1 MNVERPLGIQDSNQE
16 SSISQIEVNLENKNL
31 TEEQKENIKKLLDR
45 YNEEVW
51 EIWKQTREDLNSLI
65 KSISEAKN
73 YTQIR
78 NVIQKTDDYKSIQ
91 AEFRNINRNSI
102 INIQNLVGT
111 SMDWGFWTNTYLAY
125 KTSPLSRLFNIEQ
138 LEKWRK
144 VWENKEK
151 FLADFKKLAN
161 ARDEIM
167 PILENEITPDTIVI
181 ISAKWEITIFKDWD
195 LSKKEV
201 LKYNEI
207 PSLEERLYNSLRES
221 NISELQKIIKERPR
235 NQDRINLIKKLI
247 EVIVEF
253 NEYDS
258 IRKMFLVQEWEDTI
272 VNFPEPSNLFTRLFT
287 SEHIFWDYR
296 NLEVD
301 WTEYIRT
308 VNSWKWFI
316 SSSESEKSWKRL
328 IIKNWVRFKN
338 LELSQK
344 QEFSAEDLWK
354 WLDWGSRIG
363 WNNVCWRWVIQLLN
377 WYWNTMWVWN
387 ILDISK
393 WQYWHWANI
402 DNFLEWEISPENPF
416 VLTWNNIVKSKE
428 EFKKQTGLDFDDFL
442 NKNIEV
448 KKSWPID
455 FPKDAPAWSIIVFRE
470 QKQASKKGEK
480 VPKIKSNSLVRRQYG
495 HAEIVWSDWNFNS
508 YYSSP
513 NPAGSA
519 RVEQSWEAQK
529 YKEDTWFT
537 WYYYT
542 IDVKKS

>member
-181 ISAKWEITIFKDWD
+181 ISAKWEITIF
-195 LSKKEV
+195 V
-201 LKYNEI
+201 LI
-207 PSLEERLYNSLRES
+207 
-221 NISELQKIIKERPR
+221 
-235 NQDRINLIKKLI
+235 D
-247 EVIVEF
+247 
-253 NEYDS
+253 
-258 IRKMFLVQEWEDTI
+258 
-272 VNFPEPSNLFTRLFT
+272 
-287 SEHIFWDYR
+287 
-296 NLEVD
+296 
-301 WTEYIRT
+301 
-308 VNSWKWFI
+308 
-316 SSSESEKSWKRL
+316 L
-328 IIKNWVRFKN
+328 II
-338 LELSQK
+338 
-344 QEFSAEDLWK
+344 
-354 WLDWGSRIG
+354 
-363 WNNVCWRWVIQLLN
+363 
-377 WYWNTMWVWN
+377 
-387 ILDISK
+387 
-393 WQYWHWANI
+393 
-402 DNFLEWEISPENPF
+402 
-416 VLTWNNIVKSKE
+416 
-428 EFKKQTGLDFDDFL
+428 
-442 NKNIEV
+442 
-448 KKSWPID
+448 
-455 FPKDAPAWSIIVFRE
+455 II
-470 QKQASKKGEK
+470 
-480 VPKIKSNSLVRRQYG
+480 
-495 HAEIVWSDWNFNS
+495 
-508 YYSSP
+508 
-513 NPAGSA
+513 
-519 RVEQSWEAQK
+519 
-529 YKEDTWFT
+529 
-537 WYYYT
+537 
-542 IDVKKS
+542 